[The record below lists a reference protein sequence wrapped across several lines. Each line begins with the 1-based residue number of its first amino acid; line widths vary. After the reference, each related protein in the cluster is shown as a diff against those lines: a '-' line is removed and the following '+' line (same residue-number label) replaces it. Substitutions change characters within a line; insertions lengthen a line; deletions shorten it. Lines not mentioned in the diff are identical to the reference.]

1 MPPSSAYDES
11 ERNPRPLACEL
22 WHTQP
27 PTVSGRKKDFQT
39 LQVLPFLVC
48 GRTGAGR
55 FAAHML
61 TQITQNAADSIPNLT
76 DAARCSSTKTPGRKT
91 LRAFAVGTGL
101 VFIVGELGYRQPQ
114 NAIFGLR
121 CNEFCRPF
129 VLRREEMSPIQPRD
143 KKKEMAQLGDIA
155 DPELDYGNGARA
167 PTRTLDPATSISK
180 S

>member
-1 MPPSSAYDES
+1 
-11 ERNPRPLACEL
+11 
-22 WHTQP
+22 
-27 PTVSGRKKDFQT
+27 
-39 LQVLPFLVC
+39 
-48 GRTGAGR
+48 
-55 FAAHML
+55 ML

-143 KKKEMAQLGDIA
+143 KKKEMSQLGDIA
-155 DPELDYGNGARA
+155 DPELDYGNGGPSANPNPGPCHLYFQILIVPCLLNTQLTA
-167 PTRTLDPATSISK
+167 PVVDTCFAGIPTPRRNRVGVPVAWQHLRLSEPQPNCGLCT
-180 S
+180 